1 MKTIII
7 KISLCILFL
16 FSTQAKAN
24 IKSSIIAKVGKEI
37 ITEFDVEN
45 EIKINL
51 ILSKKEINQESI
63 NQIKGYAV
71 NTIVKQL
78 VKRNEFLKY
87 NISEYSPNE
96 MENYLKIY
104 SKMVNTDKKGLKNIL
119 KINNIDYDYF
129 VKKLEDEILWK
140 KFIVLKY
147 KSQIK
152 INMVEIENELKKIL
166 NTGVQ
171 NKEYKLSEIEVFYNN
186 KQDELN
192 EILKKIELSIQ
203 KNGFAD
209 TAKKYSISSTAANGG
224 SLGGWISSTSLSGLY
239 LNELNKIQKKQTTRP
254 IKITDS
260 DSVIILFIDDL
271 KINKT
276 EIKDA
281 VKIKEQLIK
290 RKKDAK
296 LNLLSRSHLS
306 RIENQTLV
314 RFK

>member
-1 MKTIII
+1 MKKII
-7 KISLCILFL
+7 KVSLCILIL
-16 FSTQAKAN
+16 FSVQAKAK
-24 IKSSIIAKVGKEI
+24 IKSSIIAKVGREI

-78 VKRNEFLKY
+78 IKRNEFLKY
-87 NISEYSPNE
+87 NIKEYNSNE
-96 MENYLKIY
+96 LENYLKAY
-104 SKMVNTDKKGLKNIL
+104 SKMVNTDKKGFKNIL
-119 KINNIDYDYF
+119 KINDIDYNYF
-129 VKKLEDEILWK
+129 IKKIEDEILWK

-147 KSQIK
+147 KDQVK

-166 NTGVQ
+166 ETGIQ
-171 NKEYKLSEIEVFYNN
+171 NKEYKLSEIEIFYDN
-186 KQDELN
+186 KQNELDK
-192 EILKKIELSIQ
+192 ILKSVELSLQ

-209 TAKKYSISSTAANGG
+209 TAKKFSISSTAVNGG
-224 SLGGWISSTSLSGLY
+224 SLGGWISSSSLSGLY
-239 LNELNKIQKKQTTRP
+239 LNELNKIQKKQATRP
-254 IKITDS
+254 IKIPDS

-271 KINKT
+271 KVNKT

-281 VKIKEQLIK
+281 AKIKEELIK
-290 RKKDAK
+290 RKKDSK

-314 RFK
+314 DFK

>member
-1 MKTIII
+1 MKKII
-7 KISLCILFL
+7 KVSLCILIL
-16 FSTQAKAN
+16 FSVQAKAK
-24 IKSSIIAKVGKEI
+24 IKSSIIAKVGREI

-78 VKRNEFLKY
+78 IKRNEFLKY
-87 NISEYSPNE
+87 NIKEYNSNE
-96 MENYLKIY
+96 LENYLKAY
-104 SKMVNTDKKGLKNIL
+104 SKMVNTDKKGFKNIL
-119 KINNIDYDYF
+119 KINDIDYNYF
-129 VKKLEDEILWK
+129 IKKIEDEILWK

-147 KSQIK
+147 KDQVK

-166 NTGVQ
+166 ETGIQ
-171 NKEYKLSEIEVFYNN
+171 NKEYKLSEIEIFYDN
-186 KQDELN
+186 KQNKLDK
-192 EILKKIELSIQ
+192 ILKSVELSLQ

-209 TAKKYSISSTAANGG
+209 TAKKFSISSTAVNGG
-224 SLGGWISSTSLSGLY
+224 SLGGWISSSSLSGLY
-239 LNELNKIQKKQTTRP
+239 LNELNKIQKKQATRP
-254 IKITDS
+254 IKIPDS

-271 KINKT
+271 RVNKT

-281 VKIKEQLIK
+281 AKIKEELIK
-290 RKKDAK
+290 RKKDSK

-314 RFK
+314 DFK

>member
-1 MKTIII
+1 MKKII
-7 KISLCILFL
+7 KVSLCILIL
-16 FSTQAKAN
+16 FSVQAKAK
-24 IKSSIIAKVGKEI
+24 IKSSIIAKVGREI

-78 VKRNEFLKY
+78 IKRNEFLKY
-87 NISEYSPNE
+87 NIKEYNSNE
-96 MENYLKIY
+96 LENYLKAY
-104 SKMVNTDKKGLKNIL
+104 SKMVNTDKKGFKNIL
-119 KINNIDYDYF
+119 KINDIDYNYF
-129 VKKLEDEILWK
+129 IKKIEDEILWK

-147 KSQIK
+147 KDQVK

-166 NTGVQ
+166 ETGIQ
-171 NKEYKLSEIEVFYNN
+171 NKEYKLSEIEIFYDN
-186 KQDELN
+186 KQNKLDK
-192 EILKKIELSIQ
+192 ILKSVELSLQ

-209 TAKKYSISSTAANGG
+209 TAKKFSISSTAVNGG
-224 SLGGWISSTSLSGLY
+224 SLGGWISSSSLSGLY
-239 LNELNKIQKKQTTRP
+239 LNELNKIQKKQATRP
-254 IKITDS
+254 IKIPDS

-271 KINKT
+271 KVNKT

-281 VKIKEQLIK
+281 AKIKEELIK
-290 RKKDAK
+290 RKKDSK

-306 RIENQTLV
+306 RIENQTLFD
-314 RFK
+314 FK